1 MTDKANKPKPVNV
14 GEDQVDR
21 RDFIND
27 MSKLGL
33 AAMAATPA
41 VSAAQ
46 QGNESQAQEPAW
58 RSPFDGFSTFDNPRL
73 EFVFEIDLDFTRVQ
87 NIANMPTGAG
97 RGAVYLDS
105 GTVSGPYL
113 NGRAMPDSGGDWAL
127 FRPDDVLAFDA
138 RYMLEEDDGTLILLR
153 NNGYLWGRYPDTIA
167 KIQAWIFDN
176 GPVVPEEE
184 YYLRAFPTFEVE
196 KGKHDWLMRHVIIG
210 IGRRKEAGNILRYY
224 ALL

>member
-1 MTDKANKPKPVNV
+1 M
-14 GEDQVDR
+14 DR

-33 AAMAATPA
+33 AAMAAAPA

-46 QGNESQAQEPAW
+46 ENSSTASASGPAAGEAW
-58 RSPFDGFSTFDNPRL
+58 SSPFDGVSTFDAPKM
-73 EFVFEIDLDFTRVQ
+73 EYIFEIDLDFTRVH

-105 GTVSGPYL
+105 GKVSGPYL
-113 NGRAMPDSGGDWAL
+113 NGQALPDSGGDWAL
-127 FRPDDVLAFDA
+127 FRPDGVLAFDA

-153 NNGYLWGRYPDTIA
+153 NNGYLWGRHPDTIA

-176 GPVVPEEE
+176 GPIVPEED

-196 KGKHDWLMRHVIIG
+196 QGKHDWLMRHVIIG

>member
-1 MTDKANKPKPVNV
+1 M
-14 GEDQVDR
+14 DR
-21 RDFIND
+21 RTFIND
-27 MSKLGL
+27 MSKIGL
-33 AAMAATPA
+33 AAMAAAPA
-41 VSAAQ
+41 VSSAQDSAASAGAAAGPAAG
-46 QGNESQAQEPAW
+46 QGWS
-58 RSPFDGFSTFDNPRL
+58 SPFDGVSTFDNPRL

-113 NGRAMPDSGGDWAL
+113 NGRAVPDSGGDWAL

-138 RYMLEEDDGTLILLR
+138 RYMLEENDGTLILLR

-196 KGKHDWLMRHVIIG
+196 RGKHDWLMRHVIVG

>member
-1 MTDKANKPKPVNV
+1 M
-14 GEDQVDR
+14 DR

-33 AAMAATPA
+33 AAMAAAPA
-41 VSAAQ
+41 VS
-46 QGNESQAQEPAW
+46 GAQESSAAGAASGPAAGESW
-58 RSPFDGFSTFDNPRL
+58 SSPFAGVSTFDEPKL
-73 EFVFEIDLDFTRVQ
+73 EYVFEIDLDFTRVH
-87 NIANMPTGAG
+87 NIPNMPTGAS

-105 GTVSGPYL
+105 GKVSGPYL
-113 NGRAMPDSGGDWAL
+113 NGQALPDSGGDWAL

-138 RYMLEEDDGTLILLR
+138 RYMLQEDDGTLILLR
-153 NNGYLWGRYPDTIA
+153 NNGYLWGRHPDTIA

-176 GPVVPEEE
+176 GPIVPEED